1 MAARAPATVLPT
13 AEMHDPLTR
22 GRRLIWRGRREA
34 CRLTGM
40 AVCASC
46 SASLDEGARFCGS
59 CGTPT
64 GLTGEPAESPDPWLG
79 RVVEKRYRVVA
90 RLGSGGM
97 GVVYRV
103 EHLHLGKTAAMKV
116 LAPDGAAQPEMVR
129 RFRNEAQAVSRLDHP
144 NIVQTFD
151 FGQCDGALYLVM
163 EYING
168 EDLSALI
175 RREGPWSF
183 ARAARLFVQ
192 VCAGLIEAHEA
203 GIVHRDLKPE
213 NLMVVKRRDG
223 TEHVK
228 ILDFGLAKL
237 RERGDSSASQ
247 GAASASGQVIGTP
260 YYMSPEQVRGEPL
273 DARADLYSLGATLYR
288 VLTGAPPF
296 DAPSPMSILAKH
308 LTDTLVPPRARAP
321 ERALPAEADRIVL
334 RAMEKMA
341 SDRYPSALDM
351 RDDLERALADLGA
364 AGARSSPTLTPPPS
378 PSELAP
384 VPVSRA
390 DMPTVPIDD
399 SDIVGMGSRLRR
411 ADVDDYEWAMRR
423 RRRVTRLLFPL
434 VACAAIAAVVLLVG
448 RFGGERADLVEHE
461 PNNTPG
467 EANLLPLGAPLR
479 GTIGKLDG
487 EGHGD
492 VDYFRVPAG
501 KGIRAVD
508 ARLEGIP
515 NVDLVLEIYDAQG
528 RRVAKSDEHGRGW
541 GEWLQPTTVGP
552 GEAYL
557 AVREVWIQGDKPTES
572 AADPYTLTARWG
584 PPQAGWEMEPN
595 DWPAAATPLRAPGR
609 VRGYLGRAD
618 DQDWFAISVDRDGA
632 LSGSVTAPAGV
643 DLVLLREPEGKRP
656 IDKQGPGGGEEFAV
670 EAHAGTPVLIGI
682 ARKSPPKGD
691 VKDQALQGLDDPY
704 ELKVDLGAP

>member
-1 MAARAPATVLPT
+1 
-13 AEMHDPLTR
+13 
-22 GRRLIWRGRREA
+22 
-34 CRLTGM
+34 M
-40 AVCASC
+40 AVCPRC
-46 SASLDEGARFCGS
+46 SVTLDEGARFCGS

-64 GLTGEPAESPDPWLG
+64 ELGGPPVEASDPWLG
-79 RVVEKRYRVVA
+79 RVVDNRYRVVA

-129 RFRNEAQAVSRLDHP
+129 RFRNEAQAVSKLDHP

-163 EYING
+163 EYVNG
-168 EDLSALI
+168 EDLSTLL

-183 ARAARLFVQ
+183 TRAARLFVQ
-192 VCAGLIEAHEA
+192 VCAGLVEAHEA

-228 ILDFGLAKL
+228 VLDFGLAKL
-237 RERGDSSASQ
+237 RQRTGDSSASHS
-247 GAASASGQVIGTP
+247 AAVSSAGQVIGTP
-260 YYMSPEQVRGEPL
+260 YYMAPEQVRGEPL
-273 DARADLYSLGATLYR
+273 DARADLYSVGATLYR

-296 DAPSPMSILAKH
+296 DAPSPMSVLAKH
-308 LTDTLVPPRARAP
+308 LTDQLVPPRARAP
-321 ERALPAEADRIVL
+321 EQALPAEADRIVL
-334 RAMEKMA
+334 RAMEKVA
-341 SDRYPSALDM
+341 SDRYASALEM
-351 RDDLERALADLGA
+351 RDDLERALVDLG
-364 AGARSSPTLTPPPS
+364 GARSSPTLTPPPS
-378 PSELAP
+378 PSDLAP

-399 SDIVGMGSRLRR
+399 SDIIGMGDRLRR
-411 ADVDDYEWAMRR
+411 ADVDEYEWAMRR
-423 RRRVTRLLFPL
+423 RRGATRLAFPL
-434 VACAAIAAVVLLVG
+434 VAIAAIAGAVMLFG

-467 EANLLPLGAPLR
+467 EANLLPLGAPVR

-508 ARLEGIP
+508 AHLEGIP

-528 RRVAKSDEHGRGW
+528 RRVSKSDEHGRGW

-557 AVREVWIQGDKPTES
+557 AVREVWIQGQKPTED
-572 AADPYTLTARWG
+572 AADPYTLIARWG
-584 PPQAGWEMEPN
+584 APQAGWEIEPN
-595 DWPAAATPLRAPGR
+595 DWPAAATPLQAPGR

-618 DQDWFAISVDRDGA
+618 DQDWFAISVASDGA

-643 DLVLLREPEGKRP
+643 DLVLLREPQGAAGKRP
-656 IDKQGPGGGEEFAV
+656 IDKAGAGGSEEFAV

-682 ARKSPPKGD
+682 ARKLPAKGD

-704 ELKVDLGAP
+704 ELKVDLAAPQ

>member
-1 MAARAPATVLPT
+1 M
-13 AEMHDPLTR
+13 
-22 GRRLIWRGRREA
+22 G
-34 CRLTGM
+34 
-40 AVCASC
+40 VCARC

-59 CGTPT
+59 CGTPA
-64 GLTGEPAESPDPWLG
+64 GLTELPAEPPDPWVG

-129 RFRNEAQAVSRLDHP
+129 RFRNEAQAVSKLDHP

-183 ARAARLFVQ
+183 PRAARLFVQ
-192 VCAGLIEAHEA
+192 VCAGLVEAHEM

-228 ILDFGLAKL
+228 VLDFGLAKL
-237 RERGDSSASQ
+237 RERGGDSGASLS
-247 GAASASGQVIGTP
+247 AASSGGQVIGTP
-260 YYMSPEQVRGEPL
+260 YYMAPEQVRGESL
-273 DARADLYSLGATLYR
+273 DARADLYSVGATLYR
-288 VLTGAPPF
+288 VLTGVPPF
-296 DAPSPMSILAKH
+296 DAPSPMSVLAKH
-308 LTDTLVPPRARAP
+308 LTDELVPPRLRAP

-334 RAMEKMA
+334 RAMQKVP
-341 SDRYPSALDM
+341 SDRYASALEM
-351 RDDLERALADLGA
+351 RDDLERALADLSGG
-364 AGARSSPTLTPPPS
+364 GARSSPTLSPPPS
-378 PSELAP
+378 PAELGP

-399 SDIVGMGSRLRR
+399 SDIVGMGDRLRR
-411 ADVDDYEWAMRR
+411 ADVDDYEHAMRR
-423 RRRVTRLLFPL
+423 RHLVTRLLFPL
-434 VACAAIAAVVLLVG
+434 VAVAAIAGAIVLFG
-448 RFGGERADLVEHE
+448 RFGGERAELVERE

-528 RRVAKSDEHGRGW
+528 TRVSKSDEHGRGW
-541 GEWLQPTTVGP
+541 GEWLQPTIVGP

-557 AVREVWIQGDKPTES
+557 AVREVWIQGQKPTEV

-584 PPQAGWEMEPN
+584 PPQAGWEAEPN

-643 DLVLLREPEGKRP
+643 DLVLLREPQGQGQGIQGKRP
-656 IDKQGPGGGEEFAV
+656 IDKQGPGGGEEFVV

-682 ARKSPPKGD
+682 ARKSSAKGD
-691 VKDQALQGLDDPY
+691 IKDQALQGLDDPY
-704 ELKVDLGAP
+704 ELKVDLPAQ